1 MMHKDEAERR
11 QRRNQ
16 FALLILIVL
25 SIAAGRIAVVRS
37 AEGDTAFLSANDRS
51 RWCTVAALVEDG
63 TYEIDRLI
71 EIRSERNRRPWG
83 TIDRV
88 VHRGDDGAMHS
99 YSSKPPLYS
108 TLVAGVYQVFYW
120 VTNMTLTD
128 QPIYATRLLLAI
140 VNLPLLAMFLVCTIL
155 SIETLGTGYWQ
166 RRYLELTVCFG
177 TLILPF
183 TISLNNHLPAA
194 AATSLV
200 LWIYLTLA
208 DKLDSEFDAATY
220 HVRWTVWALAGFSAA
235 MVAANELPALSM
247 FCVWA
252 VLFAWLD
259 RQSIVPF
266 MSGAAVV
273 AIAFFATTW
282 IAHSSLRPPYAHRGV
297 GDQIASVTQAD
308 SVTKLAETVKYQLVM
323 AGLISPSAKVEI
335 QASDEPTRLRVAT
348 SDNRRFALVPEL
360 ESVASLESTIK
371 VTPTDPTPWSLCH
384 WDDWYE
390 YPGSYWQ
397 DGRRAGV
404 DRGEPSRF
412 KYLFHATLGHH
423 GLFSITPL
431 WVMLPLGLVF
441 GMSYGPRDIRLLMA
455 GIAVTSVVC
464 FVFYMLRPEIDRNY
478 GGVSICFRWMLWFAP
493 LWLFAIAPA
502 VNYSGTWL
510 NGRVFLMV
518 LLALSVFSVAV
529 SLDSPWQSPWIY
541 RFWTF
546 LGWIET

>member
-99 YSSKPPLYS
+99 YSSKPPLFP
-108 TLVAGVYQVFYW
+108 TIVAGIYQVFYW
-120 VTNMTLTD
+120 VTDMTLTD
-128 QPIYATRLLLAI
+128 EPIYATRLMLAI

-155 SIETLGTGYWQ
+155 SIETLGPGYWQ
-166 RRYLELTVCFG
+166 RRYLAIAVCFG
-177 TLILPF
+177 TLMLPF

-200 LWIYLTLA
+200 LLIYLTLA
-208 DKLDSEFDAATY
+208 EKLDSEFDAATY
-220 HVRWTVWALAGFSAA
+220 HVRWIVWAVAGFSAA

-247 FCVWA
+247 FCVWVA
-252 VLFAWLD
+252 LFALLD
-259 RQSIVPF
+259 RQSILPF

-273 AIAFFATTW
+273 AIGFFATTW

-297 GDQIASVTQAD
+297 GEQIAIVQQAD
-308 SVTKLAETVKYQLVM
+308 SVTVLAEKVKAQLLS
-323 AGLISPSAKVEI
+323 AELIASTAKVAI

-348 SDNRRFALVPEL
+348 SDNRRFALVPVIG
-360 ESVASLESTIK
+360 SVPSTGSKTK
-371 VTPTDPTPWSLCH
+371 VTPTDPVTWNLCH

-404 DRGEPSRF
+404 DRGEPSRLT
-412 KYLFHATLGHH
+412 YLFHATLGHH

-441 GMSYGPRDIRLLMA
+441 GIRRGPKDNRLLMA
-455 GIAVTSVVC
+455 GIAATTVVC

-493 LWLFAIAPA
+493 LWLFAMAPA
-502 VNYSGTWL
+502 VNFAGTWL
-510 NGRVFLMV
+510 NGRIFLMV

-546 LGWIET
+546 LGWLET